1 MTDQKK
7 YAKPD
12 EVQKGTWVH
21 FLALLSF
28 WPRER
33 SEAVQASIKDVYTF
47 PSQTTRKRKISVKNY
62 VRNLL
67 MPRALR
73 AATWK
78 QRFLIVT

>member
-28 WPRER
+28 SKKVSW
-33 SEAVQASIKDVYTF
+33 
-47 PSQTTRKRKISVKNY
+47 
-62 VRNLL
+62 
-67 MPRALR
+67 
-73 AATWK
+73 
-78 QRFLIVT
+78 